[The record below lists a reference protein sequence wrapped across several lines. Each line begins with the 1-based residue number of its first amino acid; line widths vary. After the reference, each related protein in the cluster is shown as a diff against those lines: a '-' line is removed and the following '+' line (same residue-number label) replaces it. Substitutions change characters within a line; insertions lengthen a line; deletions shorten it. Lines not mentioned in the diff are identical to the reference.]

1 MAVSAAKTMSEGMRT
16 APHCPFERE
25 FIGCLEKVYCL
36 GSHSE
41 DRKISPILPLRLPG
55 QKFAERAAS
64 CRCAPEA
71 VALRP
76 RDLDEVRMER
86 RPAAHV
92 GDAVVG
98 EDVDAVAAGM
108 EAMPPDALDHRDA
121 RPRGVGDARG

>member
-1 MAVSAAKTMSEGMRT
+1 M
-16 APHCPFERE
+16 
-25 FIGCLEKVYCL
+25 FIVWGAI
-36 GSHSE
+36 
-41 DRKISPILPLRLPG
+41 RRIAIISPILPLRLPG
-55 QKFAERAAS
+55 QRFAERAAS

-76 RDLDEVRMER
+76 RDLGEVRMER
-86 RPAAHV
+86 RPAAPV

-121 RPRGVGDARG
+121 RPRGGGDAPGGSGGRGRAPEARATALREAARR